1 MWKNILKTDDD
12 EYEYGRRYR
21 KTGRKAPS
29 KNQPERREEYGRGEN
44 EGDPNTEIF
53 REGIG
58 FRDEDYSKFKGSGT
72 EEMPSTDLANWFATV
87 NDNFEELFNQLSGGI
102 EGEGVGADDGSPSG
116 GMPFKYKEDTGAFKQ
131 FKKSSMQFAKE
142 LTEKMLE
149 QFLDS
154 IFDLGEDTGLS
165 SEELSEIIDEGSVY
179 NLMNS
184 KAYQEVTQAG
194 LKSSTEIISAILD
207 QAFVT
212 IRKTGDRDSYKE
224 DLGMEEMSPE
234 ELAKPL
240 DLNSSKD
247 IWGKVFTK
255 TRGLVDS
262 LVENITDD
270 MFSDTKIDLNL
281 EQEGG
286 QVEMSAVKD
295 AIASAAKNFVK
306 DNDEISLIGANALH
320 HFKIIYL
327 PRLERL
333 EESQTGEFEEE
344 MADAPRIEFEDADE
358 FDDDFR
364 EEFKSLDEVENSWQ
378 SILKVGGQAAVGMT
392 SNAGF
397 TPAVHNITYG
407 DCGCEKKKSKC
418 GCDD

>member
-1 MWKNILKTDDD
+1 MWKDILKEDD

-21 KTGRKAPS
+21 KPDGST
-29 KNQPERREEYGRGEN
+29 
-44 EGDPNTEIF
+44 F
-53 REGIG
+53 REGMG
-58 FRDEDYSKFKGSGT
+58 FRDEDYSKFRGSGT

-87 NDNFEELFNQLSGGI
+87 DDNFEELFNQLSGGV
-102 EGEGVGADDGSPSG
+102 EGEGQLLDDGSPLG
-116 GMPFKYKEDTGAFKQ
+116 GMPFKYKKDTGAFKK
-131 FKKSSMQFAKE
+131 FKVDSMRFAKE

-149 QFLDS
+149 EFLDS

-194 LKSSTEIISAILD
+194 LKSSTEIISSLLD
-207 QAFVT
+207 QAFITV
-212 IRKTGDRDSYKE
+212 RKTADRGSY
-224 DLGMEEMSPE
+224 LGEELEEMSPQ
-234 ELAKPL
+234 ELLSAIDSATAKEMWE
-240 DLNSSKD
+240 DLFRSKSEPQ
-247 IWGKVFTK
+247 IESI
-255 TRGLVDS
+255 LN
-262 LVENITDD
+262 NITSD

-286 QVEMSAVKD
+286 QVEMSAIKDSIARAASNYVKNNNLIVM
-295 AIASAAKNFVK
+295 IA
-306 DNDEISLIGANALH
+306 ANALH
-320 HFKIIYL
+320 HINILYL
-327 PRLERL
+327 LRLENL
-333 EESQTGEFEEE
+333 EESETGEFEEE
-344 MADAPRIEFEDADE
+344 MENAPRIDFEDTDE
-358 FDDDFR
+358 FDEDFR
-364 EEFKSLDEVENSWQ
+364 EEYKSFDEIGNSWQ

-407 DCGCEKKKSKC
+407 GCGCKKKKSKC

>member
-1 MWKNILKTDDD
+1 MWKNILKEDD

-21 KTGRKAPS
+21 KPDGST
-29 KNQPERREEYGRGEN
+29 
-44 EGDPNTEIF
+44 F
-53 REGIG
+53 REGKG
-58 FRDEDYSKFKGSGT
+58 FDQEDYSKFRGSGT
-72 EEMPSTDLANWFATV
+72 EEMPSTDLANWFATT
-87 NDNFEELFNQLSGGI
+87 NDNFEGLMEQLSGGI
-102 EGEGVGADDGSPSG
+102 EGEGVMADGGQDG
-116 GMPFKYKEDTGAFKQ
+116 GMPYKYKENTGAFKV
-131 FKKSSMQFAKE
+131 FKKSSMEFAKE
-142 LTEKMLE
+142 LTEKMIE
-149 QFLDS
+149 EFLDS
-154 IFDLGEDTGLS
+154 IFQLGEDTGLS

-207 QAFVT
+207 QAFIT
-212 IRKTGDRDSYKE
+212 IRKTADRDSYLDEE
-224 DLGMEEMSPE
+224 DEEMPPE
-234 ELAKPL
+234 ELLKPL
-240 DLNSSKD
+240 SQTDSNNIWEDLFKSKTGSQMD
-247 IWGKVFTK
+247 LIIK
-255 TRGLVDS
+255 
-262 LVENITDD
+262 NITND

-295 AIASAAKNFVK
+295 NITRAAKEYIQ
-306 DNDEISLIGANALH
+306 DNDLIALIAGNALH
-320 HFKIIYL
+320 HFNILYL
-327 PRLERL
+327 LRLGKL
-333 EESQTGEFEEE
+333 EQKETGEFEEE
-344 MADAPRIEFEDADE
+344 MENAPKINFEETEE
-358 FDDDFR
+358 FDEDFR
-364 EEFKSLDEVENSWQ
+364 EEYKSFDEVENSWQ

>member
-1 MWKNILKTDDD
+1 MWEDILKADDD

-21 KTGRKAPS
+21 KPDGST
-29 KNQPERREEYGRGEN
+29 
-44 EGDPNTEIF
+44 F
-53 REGIG
+53 REGMG
-58 FRDEDYSKFKGSGT
+58 FKDEDYSKFRGSGT
-72 EEMPSTDLANWFATV
+72 EEMPSMDLANWFATV
-87 NDNFEELFNQLSGGI
+87 NDNFEQLFNQLSGGI
-102 EGEGVGADDGSPSG
+102 EGEGEMPEGGPSG

-142 LTEKMLE
+142 LTEKMVE

-184 KAYQEVTQAG
+184 KAYQEVAQAG

-207 QAFVT
+207 QAFIT
-212 IRKTGDRDSYKE
+212 MRKTVDRDSYIE
-224 DLGMEEMSPE
+224 DFNMEEMPPE
-234 ELAKPL
+234 ELFLPL
-240 DLNSSKD
+240 GGQVSSDLWD
-247 IWGKVFTK
+247 KVFTK
-255 TRGLVDS
+255 TVGQIDS
-262 LVENITDD
+262 IIKNLTND

-295 AIASAAKNFVK
+295 AVASAALNYVK
-306 DNDEISLIGANALH
+306 DNNLLALIGANALH
-320 HFKIIYL
+320 HFTIIYL
-327 PRLERL
+327 PRLGKLQDAE
-333 EESQTGEFEEE
+333 TGEFEEE
-344 MADAPRIEFEDADE
+344 MENAPRIDFEDTDE
-358 FDDDFR
+358 FDEDFR
-364 EEFKSLDEVENSWQ
+364 EEFKSFDEVDNSWQ

-407 DCGCEKKKSKC
+407 GCGCKKKKSSC